1 MKAIRVHEF
10 GGPEV
15 LKYEEVSD
23 LRPSQDEV
31 LIRISA
37 IGVNPVESYI
47 RTGAYPRKPA
57 VPYTPGSDAAGTI
70 ELVGA
75 GVSSFKTGDRIYTS
89 GSRSGTYAEC
99 AVCPENQVHHLPQSM
114 SFQQGAALGIPYGTA
129 YRALFQRA
137 GAHAGETVLIH
148 GATGGVG
155 IAAVQMSR
163 AAGLRVIGTG
173 GSEQG
178 RALLASLGVEN
189 VLDHS
194 APGHLSTIMEMTKEN
209 GVDIILEMLANV
221 NLAQDLG
228 VLGKNGRV
236 IVIGNRGSVEINP
249 RDLMAKDASVLGM
262 TLFNANE
269 ADLKTIHS
277 GIFAGL
283 VNATLKPV
291 ISKEIPL
298 RNAAGAHEAIMEKGA
313 YGKIVLIP

>member
-15 LKYEEVSD
+15 LKYEEVSE
-23 LRPSQDEV
+23 LRPSQGEV
-31 LIRISA
+31 LVKISA
-37 IGVNPVESYI
+37 IGVNPVEYYI
-47 RTGAYPRKPA
+47 RTGAYPRKPT
-57 VPYTPGSDAAGTI
+57 VPYTPGTDAAGI
-70 ELVGA
+70 VESVGI
-75 GVSSFKTGDRIYTS
+75 GVSSFKTGDRVYTS

-99 AVCPENQVHHLPQSM
+99 AICSENQVHRLPQSM

-129 YRALFQRA
+129 YRALFMRA
-137 GAHAGETVLIH
+137 GVHAGETVLIH

-163 AAGLRVIGTG
+163 AAGLRVIATG
-173 GSEQG
+173 GSERG
-178 RALLASLGVEN
+178 RALLAALGVKD

-194 APGHLSTIMEMTKEN
+194 APGYLSTIMEMTNDN
-209 GVDIILEMLANV
+209 GVDIILEMLADV
-221 NLAQDLG
+221 NLAKDLG

-236 IVIGNRGSVEINP
+236 IIIGNRGSVEINP
-249 RDLMAKDASVLGM
+249 RDLMAKDASILGM

-283 VNATLKPV
+283 SNATLKPV
-291 ISKEIPL
+291 IGREIPL
-298 RNAAGAHEAIMEKGA
+298 KNAIEAHQAIVEKGA
-313 YGKIVLIP
+313 HGKIVLIP